1 MRCKRKRDKKATAEN
16 FLVVILA
23 SGIKANL
30 KFLIVQRLHQTLP
43 VDQRTTIGV
52 PLLPR
57 VSRAFTVNV
66 CFPSGKSGVVYI
78 PLVPVPQSTL
88 RPSNVHSKS
97 ACSSDSHVIV
107 CLGLLVSPGFLL
119 VMDITGAF
127 VSKNEE
133 IGSNTDGIYTRTPE
147 TNTFDRIFTCGPI
160 YDLRSPLVTHIV
172 HSVHFKRMLPIRKV
186 GRNKLSSGPL
196 ATFDSAAVEFTF
208 KICLFI
214 GNPVYG
220 ILRFVGRRRIFAS
233 EGYNRS
239 LLI

>member
-133 IGSNTDGIYTRTPE
+133 IRYITQAAYTRGHQKQIHLIVYSPVDQFMISGLPLLPTLS
-147 TNTFDRIFTCGPI
+147 TAFTSNECFPSGR
-160 YDLRSPLVTHIV
+160 LGVVNSPRVPLPHSTARPLSLHSKSASSLVTQFMEYCDLLV
-172 HSVHFKRMLPIRKV
+172 
-186 GRNKLSSGPL
+186 
-196 ATFDSAAVEFTF
+196 VEGF
-208 KICLFI
+208 
-214 GNPVYG
+214 
-220 ILRFVGRRRIFAS
+220 
-233 EGYNRS
+233 S
-239 LLI
+239 LLRDTIGAC